1 MEIIVYILVG
11 IILGA
16 LVGWLLA
23 KAKSASAIQAEKE
36 AAQLKYSELEKELIG
51 YKATV
56 TSQLN
61 TANDNLNAK
70 LEAIAEL
77 KQINEANAKEIT
89 ALNSRLSTANAD
101 LRAANQTILDKNASI
116 EAITKELNATK
127 TELSTTNQTLASAKA
142 TNDAL
147 NEKLETQKKE
157 IEALGKKFNIEF
169 ENIANKILDT
179 KTEKFTELNKS
190 NLQTILDPLG
200 KTSLSLKPKWKK
212 CMTRNPKNAFH

>member
-1 MEIIVYILVG
+1 MEIIAYIFVG

-70 LEAIAEL
+70 MEAIAEL
-77 KQINEANAKEIT
+77 KQINETNAKEMT

-101 LRAANQTILDKNASI
+101 LRAANQTILDKNASM

-147 NEKLETQKKE
+147 NDKLETQKKE
-157 IEALGKKFNIEF
+157 IEALGKKFNMEF

-179 KTEKFTELNKS
+179 KR
-190 NLQTILDPLG
+190 
-200 KTSLSLKPKWKK
+200 
-212 CMTRNPKNAFH
+212 RNSPN